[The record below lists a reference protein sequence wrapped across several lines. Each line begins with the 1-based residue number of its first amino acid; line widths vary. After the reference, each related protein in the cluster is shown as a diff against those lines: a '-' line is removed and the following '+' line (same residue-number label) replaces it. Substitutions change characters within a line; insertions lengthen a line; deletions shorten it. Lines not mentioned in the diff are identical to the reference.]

1 VAMFVSAAKD
11 DEEGK
16 LAKAERAARMAGVS
30 VRTWMAR
37 LTLSERTLVVD
48 FIVAVVG
55 ARDDI
60 LWTYHRCC
68 CS

>member
-1 VAMFVSAAKD
+1 MAMFVSAAKD

-48 FIVAVVG
+48 FIVAVV
-55 ARDDI
+55 RVVKCDSFVCRID
-60 LWTYHRCC
+60 RV
-68 CS
+68 

>member
-1 VAMFVSAAKD
+1 
-11 DEEGK
+11 
-16 LAKAERAARMAGVS
+16 MAGVS